1 MVNALV
7 LAGSGPSDKDD
18 KGLSNKPFIMI
29 NGRPM
34 VEYVIDA
41 LSHAAMVDRISV
53 VGPKLLLERFIKD
66 KVAHIIDQ
74 SKSIF
79 DNLSRGIQPF
89 KEDSRV
95 LVAASDIPMIT
106 PGAVDHFI
114 RTSQQLAADL
124 CYPIVSK
131 DINEQKFPGTRRTYV
146 KLKEGV
152 FTGGNMMYLNPR
164 MISACGEFAK
174 KLWDYRKR
182 PLKTSRLIGF
192 SFSVRFLLGMLSISK
207 LEERVSAILAYKVAA
222 VISPYP
228 EIGTDVDRAE
238 DIELAKRYLQRLNIG
253 A

>member
-7 LAGSGPSDKDD
+7 LAGCGPRDKDD

-29 NGRPM
+29 NGKPM
-34 VEYVIDA
+34 IEYVIDA
-41 LSHAAMVDRISV
+41 LSRAAMVDRISV
-53 VGPKLLLERFIKD
+53 VGPRPLLERFIKD
-66 KVAHIIDQ
+66 RVAYIIDQ

-79 DNLSRGIQPF
+79 DNLNRGIQPF
-89 KEDSRV
+89 KEDGRV
-95 LVAASDIPMIT
+95 LVATSDIPMIT

-114 RTSQQLAADL
+114 SKSQQSAADL

-164 MISACGEFAK
+164 MISTCGEFAK
-174 KLWDYRKR
+174 KLLEYRKR

-192 SFSVRFLLGMLSISK
+192 SFLVRFLLGMLSISK
-207 LEERVSAILAYKVAA
+207 LEERVSTMLAYKVAA